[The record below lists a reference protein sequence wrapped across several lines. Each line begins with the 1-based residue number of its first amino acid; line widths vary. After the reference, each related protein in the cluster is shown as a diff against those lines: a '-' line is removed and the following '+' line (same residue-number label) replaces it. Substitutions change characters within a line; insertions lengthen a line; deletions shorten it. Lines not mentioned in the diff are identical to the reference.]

1 MVANDAPLM
10 IRPPDSGGSPT
21 ISASHR
27 ITCRSRCSAAW
38 LAPAQLGFAAAASR
52 SARTP
57 ARSGGELTQPC
68 QRGWP
73 LPNGWVRTSAAIS
86 SSSAPM
92 SHPSSGQL
100 SSRHRAAS
108 SLATPG
114 HVHRQVI
121 DARPRQRIA
130 KTVTAVAG
138 VVDSVPG
145 PQPVHHA
152 VERQLELTGLDG
164 NVLARTRR
172 ARIKGAGVHV
182 RAEGRPHELE
192 LDAGK
197 GRRQDPPLPS
207 RRVPRDR
214 LPVVRQQNYAV
225 VPFGLHKTRDRRP
238 QSGRDPVQRED
249 RRRLLATLDPV
260 DHAPADPAALG
271 ELVKRPAT
279 PFPLRPD
286 TPTDPDQRKTSTH
299 ILDNNIHVHYS
310 NREYGAGKPSD
321 SMTVVR
327 GCDVRRL
334 ILVVS
339 GEPRLVVVDGHDPSQ
354 RMAIGFTGAPVPL
367 TTFSGAAV

>member
-108 SLATPG
+108 SLATGAKTGPSRTPRRWSTARSAAREATARSASSSNAHAPTSGSAMARLATPG

-138 VVDSVPG
+138 VVDSVTG
-145 PQPVHHA
+145 HQPVHHA

-172 ARIKGAGVHV
+172 ARIKGAGVHA
-182 RAEGRPHELE
+182 RTEGRPHELE
-192 LDAGK
+192 LDARK

-271 ELVKRPAT
+271 EL
-279 PFPLRPD
+279 
-286 TPTDPDQRKTSTH
+286 
-299 ILDNNIHVHYS
+299 
-310 NREYGAGKPSD
+310 
-321 SMTVVR
+321 
-327 GCDVRRL
+327 
-334 ILVVS
+334 
-339 GEPRLVVVDGHDPSQ
+339 
-354 RMAIGFTGAPVPL
+354 
-367 TTFSGAAV
+367 